1 MSQTPTEA
9 FLELV
14 SARRGHFKLESGH
27 HGALWLELDTLFA
40 EPKRV
45 MPFVERLANA
55 IRPQNVAMVCGP
67 VVGGAFV
74 AQLVAQMLDAELSFT
89 ERVAPAS
96 PDELYQT
103 RYVLPPTLAAKVRG
117 KRVAIVDDVMSAGS
131 SLRATFHEL
140 RRHGATPVIAG
151 ALLILGTTG
160 AEYLASNDLPIAA
173 AVREPYDL
181 WRPADCPLCRAGV
194 PLEDPSARSA

>member
-27 HGALWLELDTLFA
+27 HGALWLDLATLFV
-40 EPKRV
+40 EPRRV
-45 MPFVERLANA
+45 MPFVERLANG
-55 IRPQNVAMVCGP
+55 IRPQHVAMVCGP
-67 VVGGAFV
+67 LVGGAFV
-74 AQLVAQMLDAELSFT
+74 AQLVAQILEVEMSFT
-89 ERVAPAS
+89 VRVAPAT
-96 PDELYQT
+96 PDELSQT
-103 RYVLPPTLAAKVRG
+103 RYVLPPALASRVRG
-117 KRVAIVDDVMSAGS
+117 KRVAIVDDVMSTGA

-140 RRHGATPVIAG
+140 RRHGATPVVAG
-151 ALLILGTTG
+151 ALLILGRAG

-181 WRPADCPLCRAGV
+181 WRPGDCPLCRAGV
-194 PLEDPSARSA
+194 PLEDPAVHGT